1 MREKSPQPHP
11 GKARTI
17 LSVLRQRN
25 YRFYWLGHFSSVLAQ
40 NMEMVA
46 QSWLVLQLTNSP
58 LLLGLTGLTNSIPT
72 IALTLVGGV
81 MADRTDRRGIVLF
94 AQGITAAFFFI
105 LATLVISGRIRLWHI
120 LLLAFLSG
128 CLRAFERPSRLA
140 LLPQTI
146 SKEEMPSAVALAGTI
161 WQLNRLIGPAVAGML
176 IYLVDVGPTYYACF
190 LSSVAA
196 LICWYLIR
204 IQGYDFPG
212 RQSGLFQH
220 MMDGLRFI
228 RSDEVFYIFIAM
240 TFFNSVFGMSYSILM
255 PVFARDI
262 LLVGSQ
268 GFGFLQSAGGA
279 GALGGTIMVAA
290 SARWRRKG
298 LQAVSGAIVFGMLL
312 VGFGFSSSYP
322 LSLVLVL
329 LIGLASQFYMT
340 TISTILQLKLPDQF
354 RGRVMGIFGLTW
366 DLMPVGGAV
375 AGTMAEYTGAP
386 VAVAFGGFW
395 VMAMA
400 LWVVL
405 RLPGVREVE

>member
-1 MREKSPQPHP
+1 M
-11 GKARTI
+11 
-17 LSVLRQRN
+17 LSALRYRN
-25 YRFYWLGHFSSVLAQ
+25 YRLYWLGHFSSVLAQ

-81 MADRTDRRGIVLF
+81 IADRADRRGIVLF
-94 AQGITAAFFFI
+94 AQAITSAFFFI
-105 LATLVISGRIRLWHI
+105 LATLVVSGRVRLWHI
-120 LLLAFLSG
+120 LLFTFFSG

-146 SKEEMPSAVALAGTI
+146 SKEEMTSAVALAGTI

-176 IYLVDVGPTYYACF
+176 IYLVDVGPTYYGCF
-190 LSSVAA
+190 LASVAA
-196 LICWYLIR
+196 LVCWYLIR
-204 IQGYDFPG
+204 IQGNDSRG
-212 RQSGLFQH
+212 TQSGLFQH

-228 RSDEVFYIFIAM
+228 RSNEVFYTFIAM

-268 GFGFLQSAGGA
+268 GYGFLQSAGGA
-279 GALGGTIMVAA
+279 GALGGTLLVAA
-290 SARWRRKG
+290 AARWKRKG
-298 LQAVSGAIVFGMLL
+298 LQAISGAVLFGMLL
-312 VGFGFSSSYP
+312 IGFGFSP
-322 LSLVLVL
+322 WFWLSLVFVFF
-329 LIGLASQFYMT
+329 IGLSSQFYMT
-340 TISTILQLKLPDQF
+340 TISTILQLKLPDQL

-386 VAVAFGGFW
+386 VAVAFGGFC

-400 LWVVL
+400 LWVVVS
-405 RLPGVREVE
+405 LPRVRDVE